1 MSALLDIARNALPI
15 AGAYAN
21 PEDPRA
27 GFAIGQQL
35 AGFLPSEE
43 KRQAKESRRM
53 GLEAQRINLEQQKL
67 NLSQSKKN
75 IQENRD
81 QRLAGQY
88 EQGALHLS
96 MGQVRDSFRELGIPV
111 SEERM
116 AELSNH
122 EALRTRTQILAIRR
136 AMEEG
141 NDGAAILTARRMGA
155 VLDPAKGTVTMDGET
170 FELSEDLFYEQMD
183 KFDRQFAEEFR
194 YDKWKQGVR
203 DGDYVARSMQSIVN
217 GAILAGSTKGQAMA
231 LSDTVYSGLSE
242 GEKALH
248 GMIWIGRAFRDA
260 ERTGEIP
267 ADNPQI
273 AEFIESARVHGL
285 HIVEQEEGVPFG
297 RLQAKVYVGTPM
309 GDALG
314 VTSVGA
320 EDQGYELMYVSDILD
335 AWQGDKD
342 LQKLAFDKARSMLE
356 KPEKVDSGAQVK
368 AIVEKFGG
376 KILDQFFEE
385 TGTPKDDLDLSD
397 LEKNTMNERFLNWF
411 KFLPVDQ
418 ALEGFFSD
426 LDNPEAGEKEEE
438 PLDRWKNSK
447 SFFQGKGGPQDSQ
460 PDNLTPS
467 EQNQGYSTSWGAH
480 EGSTL

>member
-1 MSALLDIARNALPI
+1 
-15 AGAYAN
+15 
-21 PEDPRA
+21 
-27 GFAIGQQL
+27 
-35 AGFLPSEE
+35 
-43 KRQAKESRRM
+43 
-53 GLEAQRINLEQQKL
+53 
-67 NLSQSKKN
+67 
-75 IQENRD
+75 
-81 QRLAGQY
+81 
-88 EQGALHLS
+88 
-96 MGQVRDSFRELGIPV
+96 
-111 SEERM
+111 
-116 AELSNH
+116 
-122 EALRTRTQILAIRR
+122 
-136 AMEEG
+136 
-141 NDGAAILTARRMGA
+141 
-155 VLDPAKGTVTMDGET
+155 MDGET
-170 FELSEDLFYEQMD
+170 FELSEDLFYKQMD

-194 YDKWKQGVR
+194 YDKWKQGVM

-217 GAILAGSTKGQAMA
+217 GGVLAGLNKGQAMA
-231 LSDTVYSGLSE
+231 LSDTVYSGLPE
-242 GEKALH
+242 AVKALH

-260 ERTGEIP
+260 ERNGEIP

-273 AEFIESARVHGL
+273 AEFIESAKVHGL

-297 RLQAKVYVGTPM
+297 QLKAKVYGGTPM

-314 VTSVGA
+314 GIPAVGPGG
-320 EDQGYELMYVSDILD
+320 EPYKLMYVSDILD

-376 KILDQFFEE
+376 GILDQFFEE

-411 KFLPVDQ
+411 KMKPVDQ
-418 ALEGFFSD
+418 APEAFFSD

-438 PLDRWKNSK
+438 PLDRWKNSE

-467 EQNQGYSTSWGAH
+467 EQNQGYSKSSGAQA
-480 EGSTL
+480 GSTL